1 MIYSYSQINQY
12 LACPRGYRYR
22 YLEGWKE
29 KDTRANLV
37 FGRAFEQALPA
48 YFHQEDSGQR
58 LHDEWAKFRG
68 SELDYGRGDT
78 WDSLLTQGIQLLE
91 RFCQEDRVR
100 ISNPNSQLQVRI
112 SSRISPAAEFVSFI
126 DAVGEIDKVNS
137 IIDWKTTSARYSEE
151 PAGLLALDP
160 QLLCYSW
167 MTGITDVAMVVFV
180 RKRSPEIQY
189 LRTTISDEQRQ
200 QYGELVRDTVQQ
212 IESARFLPHSG
223 IRFPNNGCVTCPFIG
238 LCLCK
243 KDLVT
248 ATLVQ
253 SRGGELDWI
262 DQLDR

>member
-12 LACPRGYRYR
+12 LSCPRGYRYR

-37 FGRAFEQALPA
+37 FGRAFEQALSA
-48 YFHQEDSGQR
+48 YFRGEDSGQR

-68 SELDYGRGDT
+68 FALDYGRGDT
-78 WDSLLTQGIQLLE
+78 WDSMLTQGIQLLE
-91 RFCQEDRVR
+91 RFCQENRVR
-100 ISNPNSQLQVRI
+100 IAQPQSQLQMRI
-112 SSRISPAAEFVSFI
+112 RRQLSPAAEFVSYI
-126 DAVGEIDKVNS
+126 DAIGELDRTPC
-137 IIDWKTTSARYSEE
+137 IIEWKTTSARYTEE

-160 QLLCYSW
+160 QLVCYSW
-167 MTGITDVAMVVFV
+167 MTGIPEASMVVFV

-189 LRTTISDEQRQ
+189 LKTTISDEQRE
-200 QYGELVRDTVQQ
+200 QYGALVAETIAQ

-223 IRFPNNGCVTCPFIG
+223 IRFPNNGCVSCPFIG

-243 KDLVT
+243 PDLVT
-248 ATLVQ
+248 SKLVQ

-262 DQLDR
+262 DQLDC